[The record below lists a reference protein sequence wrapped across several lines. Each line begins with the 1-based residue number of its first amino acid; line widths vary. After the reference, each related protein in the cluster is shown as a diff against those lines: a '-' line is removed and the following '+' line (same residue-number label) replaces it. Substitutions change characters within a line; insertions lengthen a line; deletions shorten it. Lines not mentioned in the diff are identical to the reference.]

1 MARYRLTPAL
11 AATALA
17 FAPLTATAHAAA
29 ALPVT
34 RTTDAALVHPDHAAI
49 VARMEAMYAIHFLP
63 IPVLQQRA
71 ATGDLRAIYA
81 LSLKYQNGLGVKQSW
96 PEYERLS
103 KRILQIAP
111 ALAEQGDPYAMYQL
125 AFQRWLAEQWTD
137 DRKFA
142 AYLAA
147 AEAGDPE
154 AAAGVG
160 QAYDLGRGVR
170 ADRAEALRWYV
181 RAATAGHCDSMT
193 KIGYLLSDPKTGA
206 VDVAEAVRWYR
217 MAAENPVACGNGA
230 NYALALLFS
239 EGRGNLPRDYGQA
252 LRWFL
257 ETARR
262 GNPVGAMQIG
272 FYYEKGLGTPV
283 NRAEALR
290 WFKIAGFPSVAAARA
305 EMARLRIKEPG

>member
-1 MARYRLTPAL
+1 MMSAGSRFMLGL
-11 AATALA
+11 AVVTM
-17 FAPLTATAHAAA
+17 APLATQAHAAA
-29 ALPVT
+29 RPVSQAA
-34 RTTDAALVHPDHAAI
+34 DPALVHPDHAVI
-49 VARMEAMYAIHFLP
+49 VARMEAMEAIHILP

-71 ATGDLRAIYA
+71 ASGDLRAIYA
-81 LSLKYQNGLGVKQSW
+81 LSLRYQNGLGVKQSW

-103 KRILQIAP
+103 KRIRALAP
-111 ALAEQGDPYAMYQL
+111 AAASRGDSYAMYQA
-125 AFQRWLAEQWTD
+125 AFQGWLAEQWPD

-230 NYALALLFS
+230 NYALALIFS
-239 EGRGNLPRDYGQA
+239 EGRGNVPRDYGEA

-283 NRAEALR
+283 NRTEALK

-305 EMARLRIKEPG
+305 ELARLRIKEPE